1 MTTITSV
8 YDRIGGSAAVAAAVD
23 GLYDRILG
31 DPVLAWW
38 FANTDMRKQKRHMRA
53 FMAAALGG
61 PSVYAGRDMAA
72 AHAGMKITDVAFDH
86 VVGHLV
92 DTLTELSVPTETIA
106 EIGGALAP
114 LRAQVVS
121 A

>member
-8 YDRIGGSAAVAAAVD
+8 YDRIGGSAAVALAVD
-23 GLYDRILG
+23 GLYDRILS
-31 DPVLAWW
+31 DPVLAGW
-38 FANTDMRKQKRHMRA
+38 FAGTDMRKLKRHMRA

-92 DTLTELSVPTETIA
+92 ATLTSLGVGADVIA

-114 LRAQVVS
+114 LRSQIVGA
-121 A
+121 